1 MCELKRQYYDC
12 CPPTGPHGKCHEQRI
27 PCMARLRIQYL
38 QNRHRLATSSV
49 SAPTNNNLTSSS
61 VGYPQQA
68 FDARILNQPTGEAQ
82 QQKQRQQQAPG
93 HGSEDYPH
101 QEAQRL
107 GEECRRTTWVNIADQ
122 MRVCE
127 SCGQLPE
134 SERGW
139 AREGRG
145 ERFLEG

>member
-38 QNRHRLATSSV
+38 QNRHRLASS
-49 SAPTNNNLTSSS
+49 SASAQAASGNNNVTSSS

-68 FDARILNQPTGEAQ
+68 FDARILNQPTGEALQ
-82 QQKQRQQQAPG
+82 QQGQG
-93 HGSEDYPH
+93 HGNEGYPI
-101 QEAQRL
+101 QEAHRL
-107 GEECRRTTWVNIADQ
+107 DEECRRTTWVNVADQ
-122 MRVCE
+122 RRICE
-127 SCGQLPE
+127 ACGQLPE

-145 ERFLEG
+145 ERILEG